1 MNKIF
6 LFIALLVAQ
15 SLRAQTYAGLMDN
28 FFPLEMTLT
37 IEADQATGT
46 YHYARVGKTLSLRG
60 TAKLNPDKSLA
71 LALEEFN
78 EKNEMTGKFEGTL
91 TEKKFSG
98 KWSKPDGSK
107 SQPVELENVNDLC
120 AKAGLS
126 AAQREELFAKI
137 KKHHIVVPTVIPK
150 GLSLTQVKA
159 ESESSEYALTYSD
172 GKPNGKSLTFAMA
185 TGDLGGRV
193 PSGESGA
200 VEKSLPIKTALFGE
214 TRLEYSEIKGKAA
227 DLFWGWY
234 ELQRLLKGFAFCAY
248 SVSAE
253 NLSPSEVQAVIESL
267 ALVRS
272 PKQSAPAMSKPY
284 FSKSSSGKPDEAFI
298 AFFEK
303 FREAV
308 AKKDK
313 NAVAAMMRYPFSS
326 DVKNKKDLMK
336 WYDDVFNEAIVEAI
350 TTMTEIVA
358 EKDGTMTMFQ
368 SDLMFSFVKVGNEYK
383 FANIS
388 AGN

>member
-1 MNKIF
+1 MNKLF
-6 LFIALLVAQ
+6 LFIALVVAQ

-37 IEADQATGT
+37 IEADRATGT
-46 YHYARVGKTLSLRG
+46 YHYARVGKPLSLRG

-78 EKNEMTGKFEGTL
+78 EKNELTGKFEGTL

-137 KKHHIVVPTVIPK
+137 KTHHIVVPTVIPK
-150 GLSLTQVKA
+150 GLSLTNFKA
-159 ESESSEYALTYSD
+159 ESEYALTYSD
-172 GKPNGKSLTFAMA
+172 GKPNGKSLTLAMA
-185 TGDLGGRV
+185 TEGLGGRI
-193 PSGESGA
+193 PSAESGA
-200 VEKSLPIKTALFGE
+200 VEKSVLLKTALFGE
-214 TRLEYSEIKGKAA
+214 TRLEYSEVKGKAEEM
-227 DLFWGWY
+227 FWGWY
-234 ELQRLLKGFAFCAY
+234 PLQRLLKGFAYCAY
-248 SVSAE
+248 GVSAE

-272 PKQSAPAMSKPY
+272 PKQSAPAMPKPY

-303 FREAV
+303 FRDAV
-308 AKKDK
+308 VKKDK
-313 NAVAAMMRYPFSS
+313 NAVAAMIRYPFSS

-336 WYDDVFNEAIVEAI
+336 RYDEVFNEAIVDAI
-350 TTMTEIVA
+350 KAMTEITA
-358 EKDGTMTMFQ
+358 EKDGTMWILQ
-368 SDLMFSFVKVGNEYK
+368 DDLLFKFAKVGNEYK
-383 FANIS
+383 FEGIR
-388 AGN
+388 AGYD